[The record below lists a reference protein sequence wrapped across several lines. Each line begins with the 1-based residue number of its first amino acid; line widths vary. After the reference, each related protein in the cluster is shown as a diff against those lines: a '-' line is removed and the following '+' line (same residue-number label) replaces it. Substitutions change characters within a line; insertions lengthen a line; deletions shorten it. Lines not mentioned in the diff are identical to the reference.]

1 VQLAVLK
8 QTLGSLSKVKRI
20 VKVLGLVN
28 CTADFTEQPAVI
40 NGFSDLMAEVFGDKG
55 RHARSAVGTNALPFN
70 MAVEIEL
77 VVEVED

>member
-1 VQLAVLK
+1 
-8 QTLGSLSKVKRI
+8 
-20 VKVLGLVN
+20 
-28 CTADFTEQPAVI
+28 
-40 NGFSDLMAEVFGDKG
+40 GFSDLMAEVFGDKG